1 MRSLFARHG
10 WRRARRISTR
20 NFRGL
25 KTMKKILL
33 ATIAFAAL
41 AAPAF
46 GADVGARP
54 YYDTTPPAY
63 AAPIYSWTGFYVG
76 GHIGGAFSSSNNF
89 NGLVLNDN
97 SARFLGGVQGGA
109 DWQFAPNW
117 VVGVEGQYS
126 WLSKNNLNAFFPA
139 GLAYN
144 NDQRAIGSL
153 TARVGWTWG
162 PGLLYV
168 KGGYAYSDNND
179 TLRLAGVPVA
189 FALDSNHRDGY
200 TVGGGVEYMFAPNWS
215 AKAEYQYYNF
225 GDSRFVA
232 PAVLVPFGSF
242 HNDEH
247 TVKAGINYRFNFGAP
262 VVARY

>member
-1 MRSLFARHG
+1 
-10 WRRARRISTR
+10 
-20 NFRGL
+20 
-25 KTMKKILL
+25 MKMLPIKKFLL
-33 ATIAFAAL
+33 ATVAFATLGA

-46 GADVGARP
+46 GADLGARP
-54 YYDTTPPAY
+54 YYNKAPVY
-63 AAPIYSWTGFYVG
+63 AAPIYNWTGFYIG
-76 GHIGGAFSSSNNF
+76 GHIGGAFSGSNNF
-89 NGLVLNDN
+89 NGLVLSDN
-97 SARFLGGVQGGA
+97 SARLLGGVQAGA

-126 WLSKNNLNAFFPA
+126 WLGKNNLNAFFPG
-139 GLAYN
+139 GLALQ
-144 NDQRAIGSL
+144 QRP
-153 TARVGWTWG
+153 ARDRIDHRAASAG
-162 PGLLYV
+162 PGVRVSLYV

-179 TLRLAGVPVA
+179 TLTLAGVPVA

-247 TVKAGINYRFNFGAP
+247 TVKVGINYRFNFGAP